1 MYEIRL
7 YRFNSKFSFS
17 AAFNLVSTE
26 FNFDLSSVFSNFR
39 LASLSFLRA
48 RINLSEE
55 FTVAESCSVEVGLI
69 FAQ

>member
-7 YRFNSKFSFS
+7 YRFNSKSSFS

-48 RINLSEE
+48 RINLSVS
-55 FTVAESCSVEVGLI
+55 TAPESCSVEVGLI